1 MTEQKRP
8 TFGSRYL
15 SDEQD
20 VFSHNAWDD
29 VEWTE
34 EQSEEANAI
43 IEKQY
48 ENRMSDTRWE
58 TLKSD
63 LPSAWNRFYDIH
75 ENKFFKD
82 RQWLF
87 TEFPELLFSSSNTNP
102 KQTITILEVGCGVG
116 NSIFPIIRTNNINE
130 HSNIFLYCC
139 DYSSTAI
146 DILKQNVDYN
156 TKYCH
161 GFVYDIT
168 SLNPMPFEEN
178 SLDFILMIFVL
189 SAIHPSQHEQVIKN
203 LIKYLKPGHG
213 KLLFRDYGLY
223 DMAQLR
229 FKNDKCI
236 EKNLYARSDGTLTYF
251 FQQDELDQLFTRN
264 GLVKEQN
271 LIDRRLQVNRSKQ
284 LKMYRVWLQCKYIRT

>member
-1 MTEQKRP
+1 MAEEKRP
-8 TFGSRYL
+8 AFGSRHL
-15 SDEQD
+15 SDQQD

-48 ENRMSDTRWE
+48 EHRMSDTKWE

-63 LPSAWNRFYDIH
+63 LPSAWNRFYNVHD
-75 ENKFFKD
+75 NKFFKD

-87 TEFPELLFSSSNTNP
+87 TEFPELLVSNTNTE
-102 KQTITILEVGCGVG
+102 QVLNILEVGCGVG

-130 HSNIFLYCC
+130 NSNVFLYCC

-146 DILKQNVDYN
+146 DILKQTSDYN
-156 TKYCH
+156 TMYCH

-168 SLNPMPFEEN
+168 SSNPMPFEEN
-178 SLDFILMIFVL
+178 SLEFILMIFVL
-189 SAIHPSQHEQVIKN
+189 SAIDPSQHDHVIKN
-203 LIKYLKPGHG
+203 LVKYLKPGRG

-251 FQQDELDQLFTRN
+251 FQQDQLDELFTRN
-264 GLVKEQN
+264 GLIKEQN
-271 LIDRRLQVNRSKQ
+271 LIDRRLQVNRSRQ
-284 LKMYRVWLQCKYIRT
+284 LKMYRIWLQCKYIKA